1 MRTKLSLVLALGL
14 SACQTTEPKKEPV
27 DTSNLDISMEKTA
40 DAKLRS
46 SVAKSPAPNTVDA
59 FTVIPWRDYFKNSVG
74 KGDRTK
80 LSAKLQQWKDEGTSK
95 SWIEK
100 GRMHVALGREKEA
113 EAAFLEAIRKDPK
126 NLDANL
132 EMAGISLRLR
142 KMNQAFDFLAETKKL
157 MSAEEENSVGLVFR
171 YRQML
176 AMAYLARQEYKS
188 AHRIFSDL
196 IALDH
201 DFVPAYVALAQSYL
215 AQERIQTAEFI
226 AKRGLDRSQK
236 DPSLI
241 NILGIVALRKGQQME
256 ARRFFDDAIQL
267 QPSFAQARLNR
278 ASLAIQNGEF
288 EAAEQDV
295 KKALEDAP
303 GVVDGYVTQAV
314 LFRKTGRIQGA
325 KEALNTAL
333 EMQPEHAVARYNLA
347 LLYAESLSD
356 VASAK
361 RLLAEVSAM
370 DATPSQIKK
379 SADLYLE
386 MLQNAQLQQQ

>member
-1 MRTKLSLVLALGL
+1 
-14 SACQTTEPKKEPV
+14 
-27 DTSNLDISMEKTA
+27 
-40 DAKLRS
+40 
-46 SVAKSPAPNTVDA
+46 
-59 FTVIPWRDYFKNSVG
+59 
-74 KGDRTK
+74 
-80 LSAKLQQWKDEGTSK
+80 
-95 SWIEK
+95 
-100 GRMHVALGREKEA
+100 MHVALGREKEA

-157 MSAEEENSVGLVFR
+157 MSAEEENPVSLVFR

-196 IALDH
+196 IALDR
-201 DFVPAYVALAQSYL
+201 DFIPAYVALAQSYL

-236 DPSLI
+236 DAGLI
-241 NILGIVALRKGQQME
+241 NILGIVALRKGQQLE

-288 EAAEQDV
+288 EAAEQDI

-361 RLLAEVSAM
+361 RLLSEVSAM

-379 SADLYLE
+379 SADLYLD
-386 MLQNAQLQQQ
+386 MLQNSQVQHQ